1 MHNGGKAPAR
11 TARGAQC
18 MRHRCAQSGRRA
30 RAIAEHSGRQLCVR
44 EAKLTEREAEVMMW
58 IVHGKTNKEI
68 ALILDISPRT
78 VNKYLEQI
86 FRKLSVDNR
95 TSAAFAALECIRQRW
110 A

>member
-1 MHNGGKAPAR
+1 
-11 TARGAQC
+11 
-18 MRHRCAQSGRRA
+18 
-30 RAIAEHSGRQLCVR
+30 
-44 EAKLTEREAEVMMW
+44 MW